1 MANVGDLSNR
11 GVELTLNANI
21 LNKADFSWDLSLSF
35 AHNVQK
41 IEKLSDINYQTESV
55 PTGDLH
61 NLRGMSNQF
70 AQVIMEGYPVGTFWG
85 PKCLGIDTAGMF
97 IFDGYNEFDSAS
109 NKNVFVV
116 PDQYLGNVQPTFT
129 FGFGT
134 TLSYW
139 RFDLD
144 ISTYGM
150 IGQKVLNATQMS
162 MADPTRMPIAN
173 VTDDYLKSGLKDDP
187 TYSSYWI
194 EDASFFR
201 LQSITLGYRI
211 KAAKLGMENLRL
223 YVTGEN
229 LLVITGYSGIDPE
242 ISIDGLERPG
252 IDMFNYYPKPRTI
265 IIGVNIAF

>member
-1 MANVGDLSNR
+1 
-11 GVELTLNANI
+11 
-21 LNKADFSWDLSLSF
+21 
-35 AHNVQK
+35 
-41 IEKLSDINYQTESV
+41 
-55 PTGDLH
+55 
-61 NLRGMSNQF
+61 
-70 AQVIMEGYPVGTFWG
+70 
-85 PKCLGIDTAGMF
+85 
-97 IFDGYNEFDSAS
+97 
-109 NKNVFVV
+109 
-116 PDQYLGNVQPTFT
+116 
-129 FGFGT
+129 
-134 TLSYW
+134 
-139 RFDLD
+139 
-144 ISTYGM
+144 
-150 IGQKVLNATQMS
+150 
-162 MADPTRMPIAN
+162 MPIAN